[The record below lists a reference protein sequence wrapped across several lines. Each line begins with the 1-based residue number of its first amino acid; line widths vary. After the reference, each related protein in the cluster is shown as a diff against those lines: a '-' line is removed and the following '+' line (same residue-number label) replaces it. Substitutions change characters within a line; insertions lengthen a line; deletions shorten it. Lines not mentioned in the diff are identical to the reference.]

1 MFMIE
6 DERFQAY
13 RKLHESVREIRGR
26 ILNSVAVIDVKIS
39 EILTAYFCNDDKKRA
54 LLMSEVFSNQAYGLR
69 TKIMLLETI
78 VKRDFDFY
86 IKDKDN
92 DCLFKDLDRLR
103 KFRNDLAHATIDVSE
118 KAHKNA
124 DKEVGFVFYKNGERK
139 TKIVSFK
146 KADDYR
152 VKANMVSGCLTEIG
166 RLLGINI

>member
-1 MFMIE
+1 MSMNE
-6 DERFQAY
+6 DERFKAN
-13 RKLHESVREIRGR
+13 RKLHESVREIRGG

-39 EILTAYFCNDDKKRA
+39 EILTAYFCNDDKKKA

-69 TKIMLLETI
+69 TKIKLLETI

-86 IKDKDN
+86 IKDN
-92 DCLFKDLDRLR
+92 AFLFKDLDSLR
-103 KFRNDLAHATIDVSE
+103 EFRNNVAHATIDVSE

-124 DKEVGFVFYKNGERK
+124 DKEVGFVFYRNGERK

-146 KADDYR
+146 KADDCR
-152 VKANMVSGCLTEIG
+152 VKANMVSGRLTEIG

>member
-1 MFMIE
+1 MNE
-6 DERFQAY
+6 DERFKAN

-39 EILTAYFCNDDKKRA
+39 EILTAYFCNDNKKKG

-69 TKIMLLETI
+69 TKIRLLETI

-86 IKDKDN
+86 IKDN
-92 DCLFKDLDRLR
+92 ACLFKDLESLR
-103 KFRNDLAHATIDVSE
+103 EFRNDVAHATIDVSE

-152 VKANMVSGCLTEIG
+152 VKANMVSGRLTEIG

>member
-1 MFMIE
+1 MNE
-6 DERFQAY
+6 DERFKAN

-39 EILTAYFCNDDKKRA
+39 EILTAYFCNDDKKKA

-69 TKIMLLETI
+69 TKTKLLETI

-86 IKDKDN
+86 IKDN
-92 DCLFKDLDRLR
+92 ACLFKDLDGLR

-124 DKEVGFVFYKNGERK
+124 DKEVGFVFYKNGGPTTSREVFR
-139 TKIVSFK
+139 
-146 KADDYR
+146 
-152 VKANMVSGCLTEIG
+152 
-166 RLLGINI
+166 

>member
-1 MFMIE
+1 MFIIE
-6 DERFQAY
+6 DERFQAN

-26 ILNSVAVIDVKIS
+26 ILNSIAVIDVKIS
-39 EILTAYFCNDDKKRA
+39 KILTAYFCNDDKKRA

-69 TKIMLLETI
+69 TKIKLLETI

-139 TKIVSFK
+139 TKLVSFK
-146 KADDYR
+146 KADDYG

-166 RLLGINI
+166 RLLGINV